1 MIRTRLALV
10 TALALGGSFGPAVI
24 AAQDAGK
31 VARIGYLAYSSSAFP
46 LPDSFRKGL
55 RDLGYVEGRNLVIE
69 SRYAEGKPERYPELA
84 NELAALKVDLFV
96 TVGTLAALAAK
107 RAVGRRPVVFM
118 SVGDPVLSGLATSL
132 GRPSGNAT
140 GLSIVSLD
148 LNSKRLELLTQ
159 VVPGVSRVA
168 VLWQPGDLEE
178 RTEIDRIERARVT
191 GRALGVQLHF
201 AEARGSKEL
210 DRAFAE
216 MVRARAGAL
225 IVLENGLFWAER
237 ERLVNLA
244 TKHKLPAVYSVRGLV
259 DIGGLMSYGPDYAD
273 LSRRAVTYVDKILKG
288 AKPSDL
294 PIEQPT
300 KFQLVINLKTA
311 KALGLTIPPSL
322 LGRADQVIQ

>member
-1 MIRTRLALV
+1 MIRTRLAFVIALV
-10 TALALGGSFGPAVI
+10 LGGSLGPAVV

-31 VARIGYLAYSSSAFP
+31 VARVGYLAYSGGAFR
-46 LPDSFRKGL
+46 LPDSFHEGL
-55 RDLGYVEGRNLVIE
+55 RDLGYVEGRNLLIE
-69 SRYAEGKPERYPELA
+69 PRYAEGKPERYPELA

-96 TVGTLAALAAK
+96 TVGTL
-107 RAVGRRPVVFM
+107 GRRPVVFIG
-118 SVGDPVLSGLATSL
+118 VGDPVLSGLATSL
-132 GRPSGNAT
+132 GRPGGNAT
-140 GLSIVSLD
+140 GLSIVSPD

-178 RTEIDRIERARVT
+178 PTEIDRIKRARVA

-201 AEARGSKEL
+201 AEARGSKDL

-216 MVRARAGAL
+216 MVRAQAGAL

-244 TKHKLPAVYSVRGLV
+244 TKHKLPAVYSLRGLV

-273 LSRRAVTYVDKILKG
+273 LFRRAATYLDKILKG

-294 PIEQPT
+294 HIEQPT
-300 KFQLVINLKTA
+300 KFQLVINVKTA
-311 KALGLTIPPSL
+311 KALGLTIPRRCCCERIRSSSESP
-322 LGRADQVIQ
+322 